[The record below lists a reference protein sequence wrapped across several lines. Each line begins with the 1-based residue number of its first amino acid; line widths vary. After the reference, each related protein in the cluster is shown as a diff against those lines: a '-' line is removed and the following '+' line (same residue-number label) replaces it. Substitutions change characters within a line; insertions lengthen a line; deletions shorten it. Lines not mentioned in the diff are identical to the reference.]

1 MRFSES
7 TTNSDIVINNEVND
21 FYVKDSKTLNVNVL
35 ANNDSEE
42 MNNEITFDSEKYA
55 NLGKI
60 RPKHT
65 IENNLTENSLN
76 SKNSVKRNDFNGIK
90 RIRLDSSDKEK
101 NILMERQVV
110 SGATALIPSSPTL
123 DPARLKEAI
132 DADRFWDKHLATNDT
147 VIARTFQ
154 VR

>member
-1 MRFSES
+1 MCNVRFSGES
-7 TTNSDIVINNEVND
+7 TGDLVINNEVND

-65 IENNLTENSLN
+65 IGKVL
-76 SKNSVKRNDFNGIK
+76 
-90 RIRLDSSDKEK
+90 
-101 NILMERQVV
+101 
-110 SGATALIPSSPTL
+110 
-123 DPARLKEAI
+123 
-132 DADRFWDKHLATNDT
+132 
-147 VIARTFQ
+147 
-154 VR
+154 

>member
-1 MRFSES
+1 MDSNGSSINPTSNLIPTDSLKRVHSTANSSNVRFNDNV
-7 TTNSDIVINNEVND
+7 TSDLVINNEVND

-76 SKNSVKRNDFNGIK
+76 SKNVKSNDFNGIK

-110 SGATALIPSSPTL
+110 SLCYL
-123 DPARLKEAI
+123 
-132 DADRFWDKHLATNDT
+132 
-147 VIARTFQ
+147 
-154 VR
+154 